1 MSLKRMKRLGEVAVN
16 RVDEAKG
23 IVHSSALPKN
33 INEIVFFFS
42 LDLLATH
49 WLANGRPIPL

>member
-1 MSLKRMKRLGEVAVN
+1 MKRLGEVAVN

>member
-23 IVHSSALPKN
+23 IVHSSALSIN
-33 INEIVFFFS
+33 INEIVFFF
-42 LDLLATH
+42 L
-49 WLANGRPIPL
+49 